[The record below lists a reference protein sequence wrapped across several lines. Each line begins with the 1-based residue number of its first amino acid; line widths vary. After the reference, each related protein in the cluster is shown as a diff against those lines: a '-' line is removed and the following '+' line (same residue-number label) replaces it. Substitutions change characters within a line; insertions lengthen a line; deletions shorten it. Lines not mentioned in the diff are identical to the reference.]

1 MLRTLK
7 GKASAGHL
15 TPGFFHFLFC
25 ALAASMVAVQPGYSQ
40 DRRDIRSLTFVG
52 NSSIASSTIAG
63 WLESRPG
70 RPFVSVDAQAITV
83 HYAAEGFPKARVDSV
98 LFRSAADSSLTEV
111 VVWVHEGKPAH
122 CSSIQLNGLKALD
135 DATARSVLQ
144 MTAGRKFVPALVE
157 RDIDALLSL
166 YEQSGYPFARISLD
180 ELSFR
185 EEGDSLGAII
195 RLVVNE
201 GILGRISHFRV
212 EGNTTTKT
220 NLVVRE
226 ARISEGEIYRG
237 TQSERVKQRL
247 EKLQLFSSVSSPELY
262 IQDDSTVGMTVKVT
276 EGNPNRLDGVVG
288 YVPAAGT
295 MDGYVTGLV
304 DVQFRNIFGTGRK
317 LAARWFRETQ
327 SSQEINL
334 QYREPWVASLPVNA
348 ELGFTQRKQDSTYI
362 RTSFRFAGDLM
373 ATDEFD
379 LGVVFSSEQVTPTEG
394 FGRQMVSESRSIDI
408 GVVVSYDSRNDPVTP
423 TSGFNYRTEYATGYK
438 QVSSALPGGQSGRS
452 AAQRLLFDFEFVA
465 SPLARQV
472 IVVDLSA
479 RDYRNGAIELSDL
492 FRLGGANTLRGY
504 REGQFLGSRIAW
516 TNLEYRVLAGQRSFF
531 FAFFDAGYVMTP
543 DRPEAGLIGEE
554 ITRFGYGAGLRVETP
569 LGLIGISL
577 AFGKGDTFGTSKL
590 HLRLANEF

>member
-25 ALAASMVAVQPGYSQ
+25 VLAALIIAVRTGYSQ
-40 DRRDIRSLTFVG
+40 DRRPVRSLTFIG
-52 NSSIASSTIAG
+52 NSSIASTTIAG
-63 WLESRPG
+63 WIESRPG
-70 RPFVSVDAQAITV
+70 KPFVSLDAQVISV
-83 HYAAEGFPKARVDSV
+83 HYTAEGFPRARVDSI
-98 LFRSAADSSLTEV
+98 LFRTSADTSQADV
-111 VVWVHEGKPAH
+111 VVCISEGKPAH
-122 CSSIQLNGLKALD
+122 CSSIRLNGLKALD
-135 DATARSVLQ
+135 DATARSVLL
-144 MTAGRKFVPALVE
+144 MTPGQKFVPALVE
-157 RDIDALLSL
+157 RDIGALLSL
-166 YEQSGYPFARISLD
+166 YEQSGYPFARISLGA
-180 ELSFR
+180 LSFR

-195 RLVVNE
+195 VLDITE

-220 NLVVRE
+220 SLVVRE
-226 ARISEGEIYRG
+226 ARITDGEIYRG

-247 EKLQLFSSVSSPELY
+247 QKLQLFSSVSSPELY
-262 IQDDSTVGMTVKVT
+262 LHDDSTVGMTVKVT
-276 EGNPNRLDGVVG
+276 EGNPNRFDGVVG

-295 MDGYVTGLV
+295 ADGYVTGLV

-317 LAARWFRETQ
+317 LAARWFRETE
-327 SSQEINL
+327 SSQEISL
-334 QYREPWVASLPVNA
+334 LYREPWVVSLPVNA
-348 ELGFTQRKQDSTYI
+348 ELGFAQRKQDSTYI
-362 RTSFRFAGDLM
+362 RSSFRFLADLM

-379 LGVVFSSEQVTPTEG
+379 VGVVFSSEQVTPTEG
-394 FGRQMVSESRSIDI
+394 FGRLMVRETRSLNI

-438 QVSSALPGGQSGRS
+438 QDDGVLSLGQSGRT
-452 AAQRLLFDFEFVA
+452 ATQRLLFDFEFVA

-472 IVVDLSA
+472 IAVNLSA
-479 RDYRNGAIELSDL
+479 REFRNGAVEVSDL
-492 FRLGGANTLRGY
+492 YRLGGANTLRGY

-531 FAFFDAGYVMTP
+531 FGFLDAGYVMTP
-543 DRPEAGLIGEE
+543 DRPEAGLVGQE
-554 ITRFGYGAGLRVETP
+554 ITRFGYGAGFRVDTP